1 VKTIPINP
9 QTIRSASGEE
19 LVVLTR
25 AEFEALTRAASEA
38 LEDADDVAVFDR
50 RMAEVKKG
58 GDARLPPDVTAAM
71 LRGDTLL
78 RALRRW
84 KNKTQVE
91 VATATGLAQ
100 GYISD
105 IEAGRK
111 SGSNGA
117 LRKIAAA
124 LDVDPSWLGVV
135 E

>member
-1 VKTIPINP
+1 MIPINP

-25 AEFEALTRAASEA
+25 AEFEALTQAASEA
-38 LEDADDVAVFDR
+38 LEDADDTAIFDL
-50 RMAEVKKG
+50 RMAELKNG
-58 GDARLPPDVTAAM
+58 GDARLPPEVTAAM
-71 LRGDTLL
+71 LEGDTLL

-91 VATATGLAQ
+91 VANATGLAQ

-105 IEAGRK
+105 LEAGRK
-111 SGSNGA
+111 SASDDA

-124 LDVDPSWLGVV
+124 LDIDPAWLGVNL
-135 E
+135 